1 MRIRTAGSDG
11 QKTERLGPEISDL
24 VVAFAPD
31 TLARLPVNQETAASE
46 FDRRGNPWAAQIVR
60 ALPAQGGILDP
71 AAVDRLLVAVHAG
84 IQGISEEFSHGLR
97 VAALLRPLL
106 SALRQARPGTG
117 PLRVVD
123 IGCGTGY
130 VIRWLAAFGELG
142 PDVELLG
149 ADYNA
154 ALIAEAVRLAEC
166 ESLDCAFA
174 VANAFGLA
182 QPADVLLSTGVLHH
196 FQGAAL
202 EEFFGHHAES
212 GALGFLHF
220 DFQPSP
226 FAPPG
231 AWVFHALR
239 ARHALARH
247 DGVLSARRV
256 HSGRRLRDAAG
267 AGALGFQTAIYS
279 AQAGLVPLPPSFHTL
294 VGLRPALTP
303 LFTDALGPASGRLT
317 DWNS

>member
-1 MRIRTAGSDG
+1 MGTRAADSGGQRTE
-11 QKTERLGPEISDL
+11 QLGPEISDL
-24 VVAFAPD
+24 IVAFAPD
-31 TLARLPVNQETAASE
+31 TLARLPVQQEAAASE
-46 FDRRGNPWAAQIVR
+46 FDRRGNPWAARIVR
-60 ALPAQGGILDP
+60 ALPADDGILDP

-106 SALRQARPGTG
+106 SALRQARLGG
-117 PLRVVD
+117 NVIRVVD

-130 VIRWLAAFGELG
+130 VIRWLAAFGKLG

-154 ALIAEAVRLAEC
+154 ALIAEAARLAEC
-166 ESLDCAFA
+166 EALPCTFA

-196 FQGAAL
+196 FQGDAL
-202 EEFFGHHAES
+202 TEFFGHHAES
-212 GALGFLHF
+212 GASGFLHF

-239 ARHALARH
+239 ARLALARH

-256 HSGRRLRDAAG
+256 HSGRRLRDAAQ
-267 AGALGFQTAIYS
+267 AGASGFQTAVYS
-279 AQAGLVPLPPSFHTL
+279 ARAGAVPLPPSFHTL
-294 VGLRPALTP
+294 VGLRPVLVP
-303 LFTDALGPASGRLT
+303 LFTVALGPAASRLT

>member
-1 MRIRTAGSDG
+1 MTITNCIYH
-11 QKTERLGPEISDL
+11 QTEALGPEISDL

-31 TLARLPVNQETAASE
+31 TLARLPVHRETAAGE
-46 FDRRGNPWAAQIVR
+46 FDRRGNRWAAQIIR
-60 ALPAQGGILDP
+60 ALPAKDGVLDA

-106 SALRQARPGTG
+106 TALRQGRPGG
-117 PLRVVD
+117 DVIRVVD

-130 VIRWLAAFGELG
+130 VVRWLAAFGDLDA
-142 PDVELLG
+142 DVELLG

-154 ALIAEAVRLAEC
+154 ALIAEAQRLAEC
-166 ESLDCAFA
+166 EHLPCTFA

-196 FQGAAL
+196 FQGDAL
-202 EEFFGHHAES
+202 TEFFGHHAES
-212 GALGFLHF
+212 GAAGFLHF

-239 ARHALARH
+239 ARFALAKH

-256 HSGRRLRDAAG
+256 HSGARLRDAAQ
-267 AGALGFQTAIYS
+267 AGASGFQTAIYS
-279 AQAGLVPLPPSFHTL
+279 ARAGLVPLPPSFHTL
-294 VGLRPALTP
+294 VGLRPALVP

-317 DWNS
+317 DWNP

>member
-1 MRIRTAGSDG
+1 MRTRTADTEECR
-11 QKTERLGPEISDL
+11 TERLGPEISDL
-24 VVAFAPD
+24 IVAFAPD
-31 TLARLPVNQETAASE
+31 TLARLPVQQETASGE
-46 FDRRGNPWAAQIVR
+46 FDQRGNRWEAQIVR
-60 ALPAQGGILDP
+60 SLPAEDGLLDP

-97 VAALLRPLL
+97 VASLLRPLL
-106 SALRQARPGTG
+106 HALRQARPGG
-117 PLRVVD
+117 GAIRVVD

-130 VIRWLAAFGELG
+130 VVRWLAAFGELG

-154 ALIAEAVRLAEC
+154 ALVAEAARLADC
-166 ESLDCAFA
+166 ENLHCGFV

-212 GALGFLHF
+212 GASGFLHF
-220 DFQPSP
+220 DFQPSL

-231 AWVFHALR
+231 AWAFHALR
-239 ARHALARH
+239 ARLALARH

-256 HSGRRLRDAAG
+256 HSGVRLRDAAQ
-267 AGALGFQTAIYS
+267 AGASGFQTAVYS
-279 AQAGLVPLPPSFHTL
+279 ARAGVVPLPPSFHTL
-294 VGLRPALTP
+294 VGLRPALVP
-303 LFTDALGPASGRLT
+303 LFADALGPASGRLT
-317 DWNS
+317 DWNP